1 MVEDFGDMDLGA
13 GKVVCLVDPIGVFS
27 VIFGREFALLGD
39 GATPGARMP
48 GAAADGFGRLP
59 LFIVLVAKV
68 EGDDGDALADEGGEL
83 IEGDDVGIGA
93 KGGGDV
99 GDISVGD
106 VVVVID
112 GGDVGAGGNVDEGLA
127 FFSDGAEF
135 VVGEGEDFDEGRR
148 GDSGDLG
155 GEFSDEFG
163 ELGKASGDGGD
174 ENGEDG
180 SGVVHGI
187 FSCGVGTGFA
197 LGVFALC
204 AIKGDSRGF
213 RRNFFGFSIF
223 VSRLFAIT

>member
-1 MVEDFGDMDLGA
+1 
-13 GKVVCLVDPIGVFS
+13 
-27 VIFGREFALLGD
+27 
-39 GATPGARMP
+39 MP
-48 GAAADGFGRLP
+48 GTATDGFGWLP
-59 LFIVLVAKV
+59 LLVEFVAEV

-83 IEGDDVGIGA
+83 IEGDDVRIGA
-93 KGGGDV
+93 EGGGDV

-148 GDSGDLG
+148 GDGGDLG

-163 ELGKASGDGGD
+163 ELGKAVGDGGD
-174 ENGEDG
+174 EDGEEG

-213 RRNFFGFSIF
+213 RRNFFGFSIS